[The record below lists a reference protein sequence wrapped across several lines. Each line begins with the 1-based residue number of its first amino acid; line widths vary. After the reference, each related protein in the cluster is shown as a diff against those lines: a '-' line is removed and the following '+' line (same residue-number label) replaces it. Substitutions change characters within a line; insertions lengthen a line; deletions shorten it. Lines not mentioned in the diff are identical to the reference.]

1 MYKLSDN
8 AFESYCSHLSFT
20 YCVSLE
26 EGVSWHSDQN
36 GSWLN
41 KNTQL
46 RTFLLRYKM
55 IVTIMATTETIFH
68 SVHKICFRRVRNA
81 KVL

>member
-1 MYKLSDN
+1 
-8 AFESYCSHLSFT
+8 
-20 YCVSLE
+20 
-26 EGVSWHSDQN
+26 
-36 GSWLN
+36 
-41 KNTQL
+41 
-46 RTFLLRYKM
+46 M